1 VPLLRIINLE
11 KYRQKKTI
19 SGSMAI
25 PYGNIARRIVLSLL
39 RCTNF
44 TEIYKIKNRLKFSTE
59 INVVCLPEKL
69 GLVIFAYS

>member
-1 VPLLRIINLE
+1 
-11 KYRQKKTI
+11 
-19 SGSMAI
+19 MAI